1 MGRKIR
7 ETIIY
12 EGQQT
17 DQQSKNQEEDSRLVV
32 KEKKS
37 LSKRYKNLLQKI
49 RERDSKKGKKNR
61 LFEKNENKE

>member
-7 ETIIY
+7 DVIY

-49 RERDSKKGKKNR
+49 RERGRRKARKIG
-61 LFEKNENKE
+61 

>member
-1 MGRKIR
+1 MRVNKQISNR
-7 ETIIY
+7 RTKKRIQDICE
-12 EGQQT
+12 
-17 DQQSKNQEEDSRLVV
+17 
-32 KEKKS
+32 EKKS